1 MPYQPSACNS
11 DSSTNVM
18 TESRDPSSCGQAL
31 STLRLSQRTV
41 NANNAMD
48 GLGAAVNCSSSKSS
62 PCLGHSCRG
71 YRNFDVQCTLRL
83 YLNSCT
89 SSLAG
94 QVVQEVVPHLV
105 NSSVKQT
112 EGWHWGKAITFSKYK
127 QYSCNL
133 ACHVT
138 HLVR

>member
-1 MPYQPSACNS
+1 MVLFRCCQVRSAASRSRCVPYQPSACNS

-71 YRNFDVQCTLRL
+71 YCIFDVHRRGLEEGLLLSHLHAIIEVTFIFDI
-83 YLNSCT
+83 SC
-89 SSLAG
+89 SAQSENHFL
-94 QVVQEVVPHLV
+94 
-105 NSSVKQT
+105 
-112 EGWHWGKAITFSKYK
+112 
-127 QYSCNL
+127 
-133 ACHVT
+133 
-138 HLVR
+138 